1 MQRGQALLHALGK
14 VETIALLDQAGI
26 AYELYEHEAVFT
38 VEQAH
43 AAGIPH
49 LELGAKNLFLRDDKH
64 RAYYL
69 VSLPDEKDVSL
80 REIQEC
86 LGSRR
91 LSFASE
97 KDLGEMLGLVPGSVT
112 PLGALND
119 TEGRVEVVVDRELV
133 DAGRVTVH
141 PCDNTATVLLATTDL
156 IALLRERGR
165 TVRVVDLSPFARRR
179 LTDEDLPA
187 LLALCESNPAYY
199 ELYGERPTLE
209 NLAQALRE
217 LPPGCRADQ
226 KVFLG
231 FFAQGKLV
239 AVMDIVRSYP
249 DERAAYVGL
258 LMVDGA
264 WHGCGIGSQVVRD
277 ELRRLRAKG
286 FSRVRLAYIQGNEP
300 ARTFWAKL
308 CFEPAGAPVST
319 PRYVAIP
326 MEREL

>member
-1 MQRGQALLHALGK
+1 MQKGQALLHAYGK
-14 VETIALLDQAGI
+14 AETIALLDRAGI

-38 VEQAH
+38 VGQAH

-49 LELGAKNLFLRDDKH
+49 QELGAKNLFLRDDKH

-69 VSLPDEKDVSL
+69 VCLPDEKDVSL
-80 REIQEC
+80 REVQER

-97 KDLGEMLGLVPGSVT
+97 RDLRSMLGLAPGSVT

-119 TEGRVEVVVDRELV
+119 GRGRVEVVIDQELL

-141 PCDNTATVLLATTDL
+141 PCDTTATVLLATADL
-156 IALLRERGR
+156 LALLRERGC
-165 TVRVVDLSPFARRR
+165 TVCVVDLSPFVRRR

-209 NLAQALRE
+209 NQAQALRE
-217 LPPGCRADQ
+217 LPPGCQADQ
-226 KVFLG
+226 KEFLG
-231 FFAQGKLV
+231 FLAQGELV
-239 AVMDIVRSYP
+239 AVMDVVRGYP
-249 DERAAYVGL
+249 DERSAYVGL

-264 WHGCGIGSQVVRD
+264 WHGRGVGTLIMRA
-277 ELRRLRAKG
+277 ELRRLRAEG
-286 FSRVRLAYIQGNEP
+286 LSRVRLAYIEGNEP
-300 ARTFWAKL
+300 ARKFWAKL
-308 CFEPAGAPVST
+308 GFEPTGEVAST
-319 PRYVAIP
+319 PHYVAVL
-326 MEREL
+326 MERVL

>member
-1 MQRGQALLHALGK
+1 MLGK
-14 VETIALLDQAGI
+14 RETLALLDQDNI

-49 LELGAKNLFLRDDKH
+49 QELGAKNLFLRDDKH

-69 VSLPDEKDVSL
+69 VCLPDEKDVSL
-80 REIQEC
+80 REIHER

-97 KDLGEMLGLVPGSVT
+97 RDLGEMLGLVPGSVT

-119 TEGRVEVVVDRELV
+119 TEGCVEVVIDQELV

-141 PCDNTATVLLATTDL
+141 PCDNTATVLLATKDL
-156 IALLRERGR
+156 IALLREYGH

-179 LTDEDLPA
+179 LTDEELAA

-226 KVFLG
+226 KEFLG
-231 FFAQGKLV
+231 FFAEGLV
-239 AVMDIVRSYP
+239 AVMDVIRGYP

-258 LMVDGA
+258 LLVDGA
-264 WHGCGIGSQVVRD
+264 RHGHGIGTQVARA
-277 ELRRLRAKG
+277 ELRRLRVEG

-300 ARTFWAKL
+300 ARHFWTSL
-308 CFEPAGAPVST
+308 GFEPAGAPVST
-319 PRYVAIP
+319 SHYIAIP

>member
-26 AYELYEHEAVFT
+26 AYELYEHEVVFT

-49 LELGAKNLFLRDDKH
+49 LELGAKSLFLRDDKH

-69 VSLPDEKDVSL
+69 VCLPDEKDVSL
-80 REIQEC
+80 REIQER

-119 TEGRVEVVVDRELV
+119 AEGRVEVVIDRELV

-217 LPPGCRADQ
+217 LPPGYRADQ

-239 AVMDIVRSYP
+239 AVMDIVRGYP

-264 WHGCGIGSQVVRD
+264 WHGRGIGSQVVRD

-286 FSRVRLAYIQGNEP
+286 FSRVASLVYAWPTSRATS
-300 ARTFWAKL
+300 R
-308 CFEPAGAPVST
+308 
-319 PRYVAIP
+319 R
-326 MEREL
+326 ERSGPNSALSLPEHP

>member
-1 MQRGQALLHALGK
+1 MQKGQALLHAHGK
-14 VETIALLDQAGI
+14 AETIALLDRAGI

-49 LELGAKNLFLRDDKH
+49 QELGAKNLFLRDDKH

-69 VSLPDEKDVSL
+69 VCLPDEKDVSL
-80 REIQEC
+80 REVQER

-97 KDLGEMLGLVPGSVT
+97 KDLRSMLGLMPGSVT

-119 TEGRVEVVVDRELV
+119 AGRRVEVVIDREIL

-141 PCDNTATVLLATTDL
+141 PCDNTATVLLATADL
-156 IALLRERGR
+156 IALLREHGHD
-165 TVRVVDLSPFARRR
+165 VRVVNLFPFARRR

-187 LLALCESNPAYY
+187 LLALCESNPTYY
-199 ELYGERPTLE
+199 ELYGEPPTLE

-217 LPPGCRADQ
+217 LPPGCSADQ
-226 KVFLG
+226 KMFLG
-231 FFAQGKLV
+231 FFEEGELV
-239 AVMDIVRSYP
+239 AAMDVVRGYP

-264 WHGCGIGSQVVRD
+264 RHGRGIGSRVARG
-277 ELRRLRAKG
+277 ELRRLRAEG
-286 FSRVRLAYIQGNEP
+286 LSRVRLAYIEGNEP
-300 ARTFWAKL
+300 ARKFWAKL
-308 CFEPAGAPVST
+308 GFEPAGMPVST
-319 PRYVAIP
+319 PRYVAVP
-326 MEREL
+326 MGRAL